1 MPTCLR
7 CHGEVA
13 AAVAVRLQLV
23 VIEQVPRKLV
33 AQHLQLPLEAGVGAA
48 LQEAKQQQACGAL
61 VPEARAIANLR
72 GEGCGNVVLAWP
84 HWSKACAPSGQ
95 AGASAQSLPPADIEN
110 GSNHARGDPAAASGG
125 GRLGRRRGR
134 GQPCWPPLPLS
145 PGPRMAL
152 CQSRFSA
159 HPGTGDHKH
168 HLPLGRPGHPQVGKP
183 LPAHKQHRGQAG
195 HYNQKSVCGQGW
207 GERAFGET
215 RNARLTAWA
224 EGPRGESDPGKT

>member
-23 VIEQVPRKLV
+23 VMEQVPRKLV

-95 AGASAQSLPPADIEN
+95 AGASAQSLPPADVEN
-110 GSNHARGDPAAASGG
+110 GSNHARGDPAAPPGEAGWAAQGSG
-125 GRLGRRRGR
+125 
-134 GQPCWPPLPLS
+134 PAPLAPAPTVS
-145 PGPRMAL
+145 WAQDGAVPKQIFSTPGP
-152 CQSRFSA
+152 
-159 HPGTGDHKH
+159 
-168 HLPLGRPGHPQVGKP
+168 
-183 LPAHKQHRGQAG
+183 
-195 HYNQKSVCGQGW
+195 W
-207 GERAFGET
+207 
-215 RNARLTAWA
+215 
-224 EGPRGESDPGKT
+224 